1 MPVIT
6 LGQSPVASDR
16 LARPLS
22 PAVRAGDFVFVSGT
36 VPTDDQGQ
44 VVPGGIEAQT
54 RDRLPVIG
62 ASPGAPGLFHA
73 FGFSGHGFQLGPGVG
88 DTMAELIATGETD
101 IPLHDFRIQRFAA
114 AAGARS
120 SAVA

>member
-1 MPVIT
+1 MLPVM
-6 LGQSPVASDR
+6 GP
-16 LARPLS
+16 
-22 PAVRAGDFVFVSGT
+22 SGT
-36 VPTDDQGQ
+36 T
-44 VVPGGIEAQT
+44 
-54 RDRLPVIG
+54 
-62 ASPGAPGLFHA
+62 PGLFHA